1 MTPFPALLS
10 TLRSRPRGIPF
21 PFAGPSTLLTL
32 KDRTAVVT
40 GAAGGIGRAIATALA
55 RRGCHLALADI
66 DEPNLQRT
74 ATELAALGVRVS
86 RHRLDVADADAVA
99 AFPGVVTAEHPGV
112 DVLVNN
118 AGVAMGGTFE
128 QIALADFEWLF
139 NINFWG
145 VVRMTRAFLPLL
157 HRSDEARLVN
167 LSSLFGLIAPPGQT
181 AYAASKF
188 AVRGFSESLRHELAG
203 TRIGVSVVHPGGVA
217 TSIAKNARVPRGVP
231 IAELLKI
238 QKTFE
243 KFLTLPPE
251 VAGETIVR
259 GVEQRRPRILVGSD
273 SKFAA
278 LVERLAPVN
287 YWRWLDRGMK
297 R

>member
-1 MTPFPALLS
+1 LIESL
-10 TLRSRPRGIPF
+10 
-21 PFAGPSTLLTL
+21 TLLQL

-66 DEPNLQRT
+66 DAANLERT

-99 AFPGVVTAEHPGV
+99 AFPGVVTAEHSGV

-118 AGVAMGGTFE
+118 AGVAIGGTFE
-128 QIALADFEWLF
+128 QIAPADFDWLF

-188 AVRGFSESLRHELAG
+188 AVRGFSESLRHELAK
-203 TRIGVSVVHPGGVA
+203 TRVGVTVVHPGGVA
-217 TSIAKNARVPRGVP
+217 TSIAKNARPPQGVS
-231 IAELLKI
+231 IADDLRMR
-238 QKTFE
+238 QAFE
-243 KFLTLPPE
+243 RMLTLPAE
-251 VAGETIVR
+251 VAGEIIVR
-259 GVEQRRPRILVGSD
+259 GVERRQSRILVGSD
-273 SKFAA
+273 AKFAA
-278 LVERLAPVN
+278 LIERLSPVN
-287 YWRWLDRGMK
+287 YWRVLSRGIK